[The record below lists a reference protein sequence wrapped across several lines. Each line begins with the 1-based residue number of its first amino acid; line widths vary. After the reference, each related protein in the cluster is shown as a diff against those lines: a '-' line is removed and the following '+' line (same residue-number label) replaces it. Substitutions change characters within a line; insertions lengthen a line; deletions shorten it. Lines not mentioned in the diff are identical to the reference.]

1 MRKKSLNEAAMYE
14 AITRNICVRVDSS
27 FIEDDSAPADS
38 YYFWAYTVEINNH
51 GPETVKLRSRLWRIT
66 DSLGRTREVRGSGVV
81 GEEPVL
87 EPGDTFRYT
96 SGLPLTTPSGVMLG
110 WYQMESESGE
120 RFDVTIPVFS
130 LDSPYEERALN

>member
-1 MRKKSLNEAAMYE
+1 MTVYE
-14 AITRNICVRVDSS
+14 SITRNISVKVKSN

-38 YYFWAYTVEINNH
+38 YYFWAYTVEIAN
-51 GPETVKLRSRLWRIT
+51 GSAETVRLRSRLWRIT
-66 DSLGRTREVRGSGVV
+66 DSLGRTREVRGTGVV

-110 WYQMESESGE
+110 WYEMESENGE
-120 RFDVTIPVFS
+120 KFDVTIPVFS
-130 LDSPYEERALN
+130 LDSPYEERAMN